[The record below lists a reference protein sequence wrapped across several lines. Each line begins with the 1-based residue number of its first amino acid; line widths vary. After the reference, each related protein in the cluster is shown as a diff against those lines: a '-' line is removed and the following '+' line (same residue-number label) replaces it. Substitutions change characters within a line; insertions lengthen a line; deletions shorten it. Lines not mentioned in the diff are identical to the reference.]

1 MYHETG
7 KIMIDGVEF
16 YPGYTFED
24 FKKTPFYTN
33 QDGIRIIPLNG
44 AKEIDDHKYIVN
56 LFFRDGKLYMISL
69 ACVDMDVPFEE
80 EEKRALLH
88 RQILAEYG
96 LSDVNTFS
104 WGTIKAIYDS
114 RSNSSNIAF
123 VYQ

>member
-1 MYHETG
+1 MYPETG

-24 FKKTPFYTN
+24 FKKTPFYMN
-33 QDGIRIIPLNG
+33 QGGIRSIPLND
-44 AKEIDDHKYIVN
+44 AKEIDNHKYIVN

-96 LSDVNTFS
+96 LSDVNSFS
-104 WGTIKAIYDS
+104 WGTLKAIYNP

>member
-33 QDGIRIIPLNG
+33 QAGIRIIPLNV
-44 AKEIDDHKYIVN
+44 AKEIDDHKDSVH
-56 LFFRDGKLYMISL
+56 LFFRHGKLYMISL
-69 ACVDMDVPFEE
+69 ACVEMDVTFEE

-96 LSDVNTFS
+96 LSDVNTFP
-104 WGTIKAIYDS
+104 WGTIKAIYDF
-114 RSNSSNIAF
+114 RSNSSTIAF
-123 VYQ
+123 LYQ

>member
-24 FKKTPFYTN
+24 FKKTPFYMN
-33 QDGIRIIPLNG
+33 QGGIRSIPLND

-96 LSDVNTFS
+96 LSDVNSFS

-123 VYQ
+123 LYQ